1 MASAACCGYAIVL
14 VAHAL
19 GLGAVWKSPP
29 FRNGTPIRSL
39 CQLTGTEQLLG
50 WVNVGGTDDEVG
62 CRSALFPISL
72 RSPAN

>member
-1 MASAACCGYAIVL
+1 VASAACCGYTIVL

-50 WVNVGGTDDEVG
+50 
-62 CRSALFPISL
+62 
-72 RSPAN
+72 